1 MSVDPTLVRRLPGV
15 SFAKMLGT
23 GSGSTF
29 TTRDADLGHWGILTC
44 WTHPGGPSSFTHSP
58 TFRSW
63 SGFADEHARFLMLP
77 LAARGSWSGRQPFG
91 DPLPHRWDGPIAA
104 ITRARIKAQHW
115 RTFWH
120 SVPPV
125 SKDLHE
131 VPGLDFAMGIGEAPV
146 GLQGTFSIWSNG
158 TALSTFAH
166 RRSPHR
172 EVMNRTHEINWYAE
186 ELFARFALIEAR
198 GTYNGTPVNLQT
210 DVSRTGERLG

>member
-1 MSVDPTLVRRLPGV
+1 
-15 SFAKMLGT
+15 
-23 GSGSTF
+23 
-29 TTRDADLGHWGILTC
+29 
-44 WTHPGGPSSFTHSP
+44 
-58 TFRSW
+58 
-63 SGFADEHARFLMLP
+63 MLP

-210 DVSRTGERLG
+210 DVSRTAERLG